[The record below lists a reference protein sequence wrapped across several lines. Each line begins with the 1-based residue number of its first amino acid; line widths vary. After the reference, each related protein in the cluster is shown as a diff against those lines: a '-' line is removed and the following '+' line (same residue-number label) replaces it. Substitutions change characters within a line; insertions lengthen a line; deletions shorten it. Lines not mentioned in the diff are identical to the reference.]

1 MTLKD
6 WIPPVV
12 YNNLSDFFVRK
23 EGGSFWYVF
32 ASSRDTF
39 NKIDYLESYEEI
51 PELNA
56 IINMKA
62 RTFSNFRLKAIDKD
76 GNEVNNS
83 ETERVKALITKP
95 NWFQDGKEF
104 LMQTKTLREIFGNEF
119 IYAQTPF
126 GFNSNNNPTRIKGLF
141 TLPGNIVKCEYKS
154 SVPFF
159 MNDSKAGVSYKYKEA
174 EGIDWKNFE
183 SGKIIHMNDNRAHMK
198 SATDKKLLLGQSKME
213 AEKSVINNIRMG
225 YESRGIILKYRG
237 ADGAWVNKQKDQV
250 GRSLPMATEDKEIL
264 QKAYK
269 NYGTLG
275 GQHQTMITDADV
287 AWVQA
292 GVKNP
297 ANLGIFQEIQ
307 EGFNKLLDSR
317 GVPAE
322 LFVRQQGSTFENQ
335 RQAEKG
341 LYVRTIIPEANE
353 WVGSVTSELSADK
366 NVTYIADYSHLPIF
380 QEDLKSRADAF
391 GAAVTALSKALADRA
406 INIEQYQ
413 EEIDKYGIKKINNQN
428 Q

>member
-1 MTLKD
+1 MTFKD

-12 YNNLSDFFVRK
+12 YNNLSDFFVKK

-76 GNEVNNS
+76 NNEVNNT

-104 LMQTKTLREIFGNEF
+104 LIQTKILREIFGNEF
-119 IYAQTPF
+119 VFAQTPF
-126 GFNSNNNPTRIKGLF
+126 GFDANPIRVKGLF
-141 TLPGNIVKCEYKS
+141 TLPGNIVKCEYQS
-154 SVPFF
+154 SIPFF
-159 MNDSKAGVSYKYKEA
+159 MNDSKTGVSYKYKPA
-174 EGIDWKNFE
+174 DGLDWKSFE
-183 SGKIIHMNDNRAHMK
+183 SGKIIHMNDNRARIK

-213 AEKSVINNIRMG
+213 AEKSVINNIRMA

-237 ADGAWVNKQKDQV
+237 ADGAWVNKQKDQQ
-250 GRSLPMATEDKEIL
+250 GRSLPMFKDDKDIL
-264 QKAYK
+264 QNAYK
-269 NYGTLG
+269 GYGTLA

-297 ANLGIFQEIQ
+297 ANLGIFEEIQ
-307 EGFNKLLDSR
+307 EDFNKLLDSR
-317 GVPAE
+317 GVPPEIFA
-322 LFVRQQGSTFENQ
+322 RTQGSTYENQ
-335 RQAEKG
+335 KQAEKG

-353 WVGSVTSELSADK
+353 WVGAVTSELSVDK
-366 NVTYIADYSHLPIF
+366 NVTYIADYTHLPIF
-380 QEDLKSRADAF
+380 QEDLKARGDALNSM
-391 GAAVTALSKALADRA
+391 VTALSKALSDQA
-406 INIEQYQ
+406 ITIETYQ
-413 EEIDKYGIKKINNQN
+413 DEIAKFGFTK
-428 Q
+428 

>member
-1 MTLKD
+1 MTFKD

-12 YNNLSDFFVRK
+12 YNNLSDFFVKK

-39 NKIDYLESYEEI
+39 NKIDLLESYEEI

-56 IINMKA
+56 IINLRARCKSNMRIKA
-62 RTFSNFRLKAIDKD
+62 VDKD
-76 GNEVNNS
+76 LNEVS
-83 ETERVKALITKP
+83 TPETERVKALITKP

-104 LMQTKTLREIFGNEF
+104 QIQTHTLRDVFGNEF
-119 IYAQTPF
+119 VYAQMPF
-126 GFNSNNNPTRIKGLF
+126 GFDNPLRVKGLF
-141 TLPGNIVKCEYKS
+141 TLPQNIVKCEYKS

-159 MNDSKAGVSYKYKEA
+159 LNDTKSGVSYKYKPDD
-174 EGIDWKNFE
+174 GLDWKAFD
-183 SGKIIHMNDNRAHMK
+183 SGKIIHMNDNRVSMK
-198 SATDKKLLLGQSKME
+198 SASDKNLLLGTSKIS
-213 AEKSVINNIRMG
+213 ANKSVVNNIRMA

-237 ADGAWVNKQKDQV
+237 ADGAWVNKQKDQQ
-250 GRSLPMATEDKEIL
+250 GRSLPMFKEDKEIL
-264 QKAYK
+264 QHAYK
-269 NYGTLG
+269 GYGTLA

-297 ANLGIFQEIQ
+297 ANLGIFEEIQ
-307 EGFNKLLDSR
+307 EGFNKLLDSY

-322 LFVRQQGSTFENQ
+322 MFVRAQGSTFENQ

-353 WVGSVTSELSADK
+353 WVGAVTSELSAEK
-366 NVTYIADYSHLPIF
+366 NVTYIADYTHLPIF

-391 GAAVTALSKALADRA
+391 GAAVTALSKALADQA
-406 INIEQYQ
+406 ITIDQYQ
-413 EEIDKYGIKKINNQN
+413 EEIDRYGIKKIDNQN

>member
-23 EGGSFWYVF
+23 EGGSYWHVF

-39 NKIDYLESYEEI
+39 NKIEYLESYEEI

-76 GNEVNNS
+76 KNEVNNP
-83 ETERVKALITKP
+83 ETERVKAIITKP

-104 LMQTKTLREIFGNEF
+104 LIQTKILREIYGNEYL
-119 IYAQTPF
+119 YAQTPF
-126 GFNSNNNPTRIKGLF
+126 GFDANNPIRVKGLF

-154 SVPFF
+154 DIPFF
-159 MNDSKAGVSYKYKEA
+159 LNDSKAGVSYKYKPSDNTE
-174 EGIDWKNFE
+174 WKNFE
-183 SGKIIHMNDNRAHMK
+183 SGKIIHLNDNRASMK
-198 SATDKKLLLGQSKME
+198 SATDKRLLNGQSKME

-225 YESRGIILKYRG
+225 YESRGVILKYRG
-237 ADGAWVNKQKDQV
+237 ADGAWVNKQKDQQ
-250 GRSLPMATEDKEIL
+250 GRSLPLFDDDKKIL
-264 QKAYK
+264 QKAYGK
-269 NYGTLG
+269 YGTLE

-341 LYVRTIIPEANE
+341 LYLRTIIPEANE
-353 WVGSVTSELSADK
+353 WVGAVTSELSVDK
-366 NVTYIADYSHLPIF
+366 NVTYIADYSHLPIS
-380 QEDLKSRADAF
+380 QEDLKFRGESHNAM
-391 GAAVTALSKALADRA
+391 VTALSKALSDQA
-406 INIEQYQ
+406 ITIEQYQ
-413 EEIDKYGIKKINNQN
+413 MEMEKFGFTKTSK
-428 Q
+428 